1 MRGQWEGILREKGNS
16 ERRQVKIFSGKEGVR
31 EYSVTEC
38 ERNRRKMRGNSE
50 RRKVKRNSK

>member
-1 MRGQWEGILREKGNS
+1 MRGQCEGILREKGNS

-38 ERNRRKMRGNSE
+38 ERNRREGK
-50 RRKVKRNSK
+50 